1 MKRIF
6 SSIIVLSL
14 LGCSDSDNSETIDEK
29 AGLVSDVRTLIEP
42 YQLQGLSQHVANL
55 PNIEQPIAQLGM
67 QLFYAKSLSGN
78 IDTAC
83 VSCHHPFLGGGD
95 DFTTVIKSAASEGF
109 LGKLISLGAILNLI
123 AFFIFQ
129 IGYNKFAATI
139 IFLILIYALFLEPL
153 EISNGRRIK
162 S

>member
-55 PNIEQPIAQLGM
+55 PNTALP
-67 QLFYAKSLSGN
+67 FSGIN
-78 IDTAC
+78 GYKLKEIIS
-83 VSCHHPFLGGGD
+83 VKELM
-95 DFTTVIKSAASEGF
+95 
-109 LGKLISLGAILNLI
+109 GKLLYGEDFKL
-123 AFFIFQ
+123 
-129 IGYNKFAATI
+129 K
-139 IFLILIYALFLEPL
+139 
-153 EISNGRRIK
+153 
-162 S
+162 